1 MALEKK
7 VLILFFVMLSNIGD
21 FDCKCNEEVLP
32 VFEVM

>member
-7 VLILFFVMLSNIGD
+7 VLILFFVRLSNIGA
-21 FDCKCNEEVLP
+21 FDCKWNEEVLP